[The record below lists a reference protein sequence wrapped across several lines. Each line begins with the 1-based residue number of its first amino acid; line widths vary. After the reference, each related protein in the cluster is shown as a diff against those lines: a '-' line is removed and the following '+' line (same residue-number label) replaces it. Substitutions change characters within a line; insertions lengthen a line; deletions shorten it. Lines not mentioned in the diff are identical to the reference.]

1 MNCLSQRRDGHERHE
16 PPPSGAVA
24 TSIQTPTPTLFM
36 SGHVPSF
43 SSFPDFTNEGQIKL
57 KDRKEHK
64 SRKEK
69 HRSRERLES
78 SRRRRS
84 RSRSPNESNRKNRHT
99 SRRDERE
106 KTSHFSEAQDEKL
119 KTKEDRE
126 LTSLEDR
133 HEPHAKAYFVDKRGD
148 NMNVTYGGMH
158 PGDIP
163 KFHRTGST

>member
-1 MNCLSQRRDGHERHE
+1 
-16 PPPSGAVA
+16 
-24 TSIQTPTPTLFM
+24 M

-43 SSFPDFTNEGQIKL
+43 SSFPDFTTEGQVKS

-84 RSRSPNESNRKNRHT
+84 RSRSPSESNRKNKHA
-99 SRRDERE
+99 SRRDKRE
-106 KTSHFSEAQDEKL
+106 KTSYFSEARDEKL
-119 KTKEDRE
+119 KAKEDRE
-126 LTSLEDR
+126 LTSPEDG
-133 HEPHAKAYFVDKRGD
+133 HEPHAKSYFVDKRGD
-148 NMNVTYGGMH
+148 KMNVTYGGMH

-163 KFHRTGST
+163 KFHRTGSM